1 MVLIDDVLISSHT
14 IEQGPT
20 HWETILKLF
29 NEVNHIYIIFNLKKY
44 NFQSIRIK
52 FLRLKISEGIIT
64 SK

>member
-64 SK
+64 SR